1 MGKIY
6 IIGLGPGNIDALT
19 LGAVER
25 IHSGDVNYLRT
36 EEHPTIEYFKNK
48 NISYESYDYLYN
60 SEDDF
65 ASVYEKIAKD
75 LISKASEDGIINYFV
90 PGNPMVGEKT
100 VEILIS
106 SDIEYE
112 IISGMSFI
120 EPLIELVGKDPIN
133 GLKIVDGF
141 NFDYLTV
148 DINSDMI
155 ITQVADQKILSE
167 IKLTLSEVYGDEYI
181 VYLIHSAGV
190 KGHEKKHE
198 LPIYKL
204 DRNQEIGSLTS
215 LYVPKIEEKE
225 KNIFD
230 FIDLLGIMGILRSKD
245 GCSWDIE
252 QTHESIRQNIIEEA
266 YEVVDAID
274 RGDIDGL
281 IEELGDLL
289 LQVLFHCQIG
299 FEDGEFN
306 IYDITSILANKLIY
320 RHPHVFQEK
329 NLAKADEIRYNWNNL
344 KYAKRKI
351 SKTSDKFKD
360 LPRLPSLMMSYKIQ
374 ERAAEVGF
382 DWDDIDGPMDK
393 IKEEHGELLE
403 AIGDYQVGDKRIEE
417 EIGDLIFA
425 IVNLTRYLDI
435 DPELAL
441 NTTIKKFINRFEYME
456 TKAEEKGKSLEDMS
470 LDEMDILW
478 NQAKTHNII

>member
-329 NLAKADEIRYNWNNL
+329 NLAKADEIRYNWNKL